1 MVYLY
6 TLSIFKKVTM
16 EIKGIQTLS
25 AKVRSF
31 IILANPITIK
41 TADRDAGAFR
51 YTALLGRLGR

>member
-1 MVYLY
+1 
-6 TLSIFKKVTM
+6 M
-16 EIKGIQTLS
+16 EIKGNQTLS